1 MCRHS
6 KKEETCIYV
15 QLTHFSVQWKLT
27 QHCKQLNPN
36 KSSFKKPEDCSPG
49 RAGAWCGH
57 CAHWWCQ
64 LTSVAATCQLT
75 LGAATCQLTLRGPV
89 TLRVVY
95 TTGLAVPINFQ

>member
-1 MCRHS
+1 M
-6 KKEETCIYV
+6 

-75 LGAATCQLTLRGPV
+75 LRGHHMPAD
-89 TLRVVY
+89 LSGRH
-95 TTGLAVPINFQ
+95 VPADPRGRHVPADPQGPPRARPSELHVH